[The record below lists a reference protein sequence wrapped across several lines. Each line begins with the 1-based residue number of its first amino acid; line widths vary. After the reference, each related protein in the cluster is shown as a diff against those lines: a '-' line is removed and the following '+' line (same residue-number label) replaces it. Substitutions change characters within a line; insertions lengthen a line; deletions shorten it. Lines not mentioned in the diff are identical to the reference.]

1 LSKIESGSSN
11 QNKDLSIKQIKQ
23 RIKELQSKLARKQE
37 QPNEATE
44 AKVYHERRMSKSEKE
59 GMKYLK
65 NEEGWE
71 QGWQKGWD
79 QD

>member
-1 LSKIESGSSN
+1 
-11 QNKDLSIKQIKQ
+11 
-23 RIKELQSKLARKQE
+23 
-37 QPNEATE
+37 
-44 AKVYHERRMSKSEKE
+44 MSKSEKQ

-79 QD
+79 QDQGRINEIDNKIAKMK